1 MYIYVIYICIYIIYI
16 YVYMYMYVCIYIY
29 YIYIYVYM
37 YMYVRIYIY
46 RHWQTHITCSTHT
59 LVLSLSQDVEEKRRK
74 DLAKI
79 AEEEARK
86 EELDSLPKFV
96 RVYAD
101 KGVFL
106 FWCVCVC
113 VCVCVSVCLCV
124 CVWERREFV
133 HEEELD
139 KPRQLG
145 ARLHW
150 QGCMCV
156 HASW

>member
-1 MYIYVIYICIYIIYI
+1 M
-16 YVYMYMYVCIYIY
+16 
-29 YIYIYVYM
+29 
-37 YMYVRIYIY
+37 
-46 RHWQTHITCSTHT
+46 
-59 LVLSLSQDVEEKRRK
+59 EEKRRK

-113 VCVCVSVCLCV
+113 VFECMCECVCEREREREKRVCT
-124 CVWERREFV
+124 
-133 HEEELD
+133 
-139 KPRQLG
+139 
-145 ARLHW
+145 
-150 QGCMCV
+150 
-156 HASW
+156 